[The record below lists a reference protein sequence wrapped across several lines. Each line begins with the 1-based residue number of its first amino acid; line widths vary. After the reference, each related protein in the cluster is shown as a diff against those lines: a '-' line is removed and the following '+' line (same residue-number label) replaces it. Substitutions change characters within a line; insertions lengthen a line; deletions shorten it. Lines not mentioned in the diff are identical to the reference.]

1 MTNIVK
7 PKEKW
12 MKTFR
17 VSTFVASAFL
27 AISMAAT
34 AQDRNTA
41 PAPIVFFDL
50 ASSKVE
56 ELKAF
61 YADLFGWRSDA
72 TGQLTIPVTA
82 PLPSAFRQ
90 DPAEKRIYIGV
101 ADVAKKLDEIKSRG
115 GTIDV
120 PRFEVRGVAVLA
132 LFKDPAGNAMGLVE
146 MQNGKPK
153 IP

>member
-1 MTNIVK
+1 LRLIISIAYLLLA
-7 PKEKW
+7 
-12 MKTFR
+12 
-17 VSTFVASAFL
+17 VS
-27 AISMAAT
+27 IAAP
-34 AQDRNTA
+34 AQERTVA

-50 ASSKVE
+50 ASPKVE

-61 YADLFGWRSDA
+61 YADLFGWKSDS
-72 TGQLTIPVTA
+72 TGQLTLPITA

-90 DPAEKRIYIGV
+90 DPSEKRIYIGV

-146 MQNGKPK
+146 MQNGKPR

>member
-1 MTNIVK
+1 M
-7 PKEKW
+7 
-12 MKTFR
+12 R
-17 VSTFVASAFL
+17 VIISIACVFL
-27 AISMAAT
+27 AVPFAAA
-34 AQDRNTA
+34 AQRGPSQ

-50 ASSKVE
+50 AGLKVD

-61 YADLFGWRSDA
+61 YADLFGWKSDS

-90 DPAEKRIYIGV
+90 DPTDKRIYIGV
-101 ADVAKKLDEIKSRG
+101 DDVTKKLEEIKARG
-115 GTIDV
+115 GSIDV

-132 LFKDPAGNAMGLVE
+132 LFKDPAGNPMGLVE
-146 MQNGKPK
+146 MQGGKPK

>member
-1 MTNIVK
+1 M
-7 PKEKW
+7 
-12 MKTFR
+12 R
-17 VSTFVASAFL
+17 VIISVAYLLL
-27 AISMAAT
+27 AVPIAVP
-34 AQDRNTA
+34 AQERTVA

-50 ASSKVE
+50 ASPKVE

-72 TGQLTIPVTA
+72 TGQLALPITA

-90 DPAEKRIYIGV
+90 DPSEKRIYIGV

-120 PRFEVRGVAVLA
+120 PRFEVPGVAVLG

-146 MQNGKPK
+146 MQNGKPRV
-153 IP
+153 P